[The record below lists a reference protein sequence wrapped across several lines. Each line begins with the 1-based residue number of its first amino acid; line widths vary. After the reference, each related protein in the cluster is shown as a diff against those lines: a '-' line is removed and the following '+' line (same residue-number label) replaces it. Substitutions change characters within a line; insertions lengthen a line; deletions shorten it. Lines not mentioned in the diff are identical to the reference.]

1 MKSRNRDSCQAKS
14 MTVKGKPMKRNNLT
28 EKETP
33 LNSNKRDNRK
43 ETTEKQTQSKKR
55 ETCGEENI

>member
-1 MKSRNRDSCQAKS
+1 
-14 MTVKGKPMKRNNLT
+14 MTVKGTSMKKNNLI
-28 EKETP
+28 EKGTP

>member
-1 MKSRNRDSCQAKS
+1 

-28 EKETP
+28 EKGTP

-43 ETTEKQTQSKKR
+43 ETTEKQTQSKKLG
-55 ETCGEENI
+55 TCGEENIQLARTM

>member
-1 MKSRNRDSCQAKS
+1 
-14 MTVKGKPMKRNNLT
+14 MTVKGKPMKRNNLA
-28 EKETP
+28 EKGTP